1 MGLVSSF
8 INVVAYIF
16 MTYVILVTAVISNVF
31 QIVAYLLM
39 RPFSLTV
46 YRKVVS
52 FFHYLSFSLILD
64 YSFSS
69 MHRRIPIEEIPEDD
83 EACAKYCHELYR
95 IKDTNYEY
103 FERHGRFPEKTY
115 EIPRRPHSVLVFISV
130 SVLLAVPPM
139 KCLLDVILTGSMY
152 MIAGVVLGGL
162 LGTVVWYN
170 TY

>member
-1 MGLVSSF
+1 MEVARSKGLPELKHHLLPRTKGFKLCARVGRK
-8 INVVAYIF
+8 YIQAF
-16 MTYVILVTAVISNVF
+16 YDVEYHFDSGIPEPTMMDVLRGKPHHLHIYC
-31 QIVAYLLM
+31 
-39 RPFSLTV
+39 
-46 YRKVVS
+46 
-52 FFHYLSFSLILD
+52 
-64 YSFSS
+64 
-69 MHRRIPIEEIPEDD
+69 RRIPIEEIPEDD